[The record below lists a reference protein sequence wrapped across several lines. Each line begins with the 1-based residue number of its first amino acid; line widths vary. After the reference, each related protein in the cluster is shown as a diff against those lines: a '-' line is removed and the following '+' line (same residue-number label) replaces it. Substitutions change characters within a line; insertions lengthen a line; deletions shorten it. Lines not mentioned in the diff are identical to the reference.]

1 MTLSTNSP
9 VLPFRQF
16 LAYFHTI
23 TSYTILLNALSIYA
37 YMLSCIFAFVNR
49 KKEIFA
55 FFAALNMQYSC
66 GIIYLL
72 FSSEVHFM
80 DKKIAVLTGE
90 RQA

>member
-9 VLPFRQF
+9 RAALCEF

-49 KKEIFA
+49 KK
-55 FFAALNMQYSC
+55 
-66 GIIYLL
+66 
-72 FSSEVHFM
+72 
-80 DKKIAVLTGE
+80 KICIL
-90 RQA
+90 RPH